1 VTEAAPPDASDPF
14 AQARFQAALGTDF
27 AVMDARGEHAVLV
40 LRLSEVDS
48 RPAPAGY
55 EQFSALFRAPA
66 SPLLPQATYAVRH
79 ATLGELPL
87 FIVPITADAQ
97 GATYEAC
104 VVRRIAAR
112 PGQDA
117 AT

>member
-1 VTEAAPPDASDPF
+1 MTDAAPPDPSDMF

-27 AVMDARGEHAVLV
+27 AVMDARGEHVALV
-40 LRLSEVDS
+40 LRLSEVNP
-48 RPAPAGY
+48 RPAPRGY

-66 SPLLPQATYAVRH
+66 SPVLSQATYAIRH

-87 FIVPITADAQ
+87 FIVPIAADAQ

-104 VVRRIAAR
+104 IVRRVAAHSGR
-112 PGQDA
+112 DA